1 MKIKRVILILLILIW
16 GSWGEILILQNGFM
30 DYEGFIDASNS
41 SVMKTWNNGT
51 GKELYSF
58 NCSN

>member
-1 MKIKRVILILLILIW
+1 MLNKILPVIFFLFTFIIY
-16 GSWGEILILQNGFM
+16 SEELILQNGLNG
-30 DYEGFIDASNS
+30 YEGCRDASNS

-51 GKELYSF
+51 GKEIYSF

>member
-1 MKIKRVILILLILIW
+1 MLTNKITVLFLWFTILIY
-16 GSWGEILILQNGFM
+16 GEELVLQNGLNG
-30 DYEGFIDASNS
+30 YEGCRDASNS

-51 GKELYSF
+51 GKEIYSF

>member
-1 MKIKRVILILLILIW
+1 MIIKKILVFSFLITFFAQ
-16 GSWGEILILQNGFM
+16 SNELILQNGLNG
-30 DYEGFIDASNS
+30 YEGCIDASNS

-51 GKELYSF
+51 GKEIYSF